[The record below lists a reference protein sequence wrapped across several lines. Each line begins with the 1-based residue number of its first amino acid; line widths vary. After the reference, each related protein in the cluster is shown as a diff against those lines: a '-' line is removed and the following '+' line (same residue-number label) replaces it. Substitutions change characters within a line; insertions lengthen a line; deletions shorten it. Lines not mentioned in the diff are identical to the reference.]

1 MEHKTETGSPTEDQ
15 GEVVAPRP
23 QMPWLDHYPPGVDWA
38 EDIKPQSLVGLFDQ
52 SVENNSSRPCIDF
65 FGAVTRYRDL
75 GRDVR
80 RLTAAL
86 QRRGIGRGHRIGLL
100 LPNCP
105 AYVTAYYAILKAGAV
120 VVNLNPLYTTEELS
134 ALAADA
140 GVAAVVTLDLK
151 ALHDKAAALLRAG
164 SVSQLIVASF
174 ARQLPLVKRL
184 MFRLLRRADVA
195 KTGRRRRG
203 RVLSFEALLH
213 EKGAPKPVDLDPLE
227 DIALFQYTGGTTG
240 RPRAA
245 MLTHANLAANVQQIL
260 RYVGGREPGKDRILG
275 ILPLFHVFAMTG
287 VMNLAIATGASM
299 ILMPKF
305 EIPGAVR
312 LLRRKKPTILPG
324 VPTLFSALL
333 QYSRIR
339 RSDLESL
346 SLCISGGAALPGEL
360 RERFKQFSGC
370 RVIEGYGLSETSP
383 VVTLNPLNGTEKDGS
398 IGQPLPLTI
407 VTIRSLDDPHVEMP
421 LGEPGEICVRGPQVM
436 KGYWNRPEETEAAFI
451 DGCLRTGDVGTI
463 DKDGFVFI
471 IDRIKDLINVSGFKV
486 YPRQIEEAI
495 HTHPAVAEVTV
506 IGVPD
511 PYRGEVPK
519 AFVKIKEGQALTSE
533 ALMRHLSG
541 KLSRMEIPSAIEFR
555 DNLPKT
561 LIGKLSKKELRE
573 AG

>member
-195 KTGRRRRG
+195 KTGRRRRCCA
-203 RVLSFEALLH
+203 RRARQSRSTSTRSKTSRSSNIPA
-213 EKGAPKPVDLDPLE
+213 APP
-227 DIALFQYTGGTTG
+227 
-240 RPRAA
+240 
-245 MLTHANLAANVQQIL
+245 
-260 RYVGGREPGKDRILG
+260 GGR
-275 ILPLFHVFAMTG
+275 A
-287 VMNLAIATGASM
+287 
-299 ILMPKF
+299 
-305 EIPGAVR
+305 
-312 LLRRKKPTILPG
+312 
-324 VPTLFSALL
+324 
-333 QYSRIR
+333 
-339 RSDLESL
+339 
-346 SLCISGGAALPGEL
+346 
-360 RERFKQFSGC
+360 
-370 RVIEGYGLSETSP
+370 
-383 VVTLNPLNGTEKDGS
+383 
-398 IGQPLPLTI
+398 
-407 VTIRSLDDPHVEMP
+407 
-421 LGEPGEICVRGPQVM
+421 
-436 KGYWNRPEETEAAFI
+436 
-451 DGCLRTGDVGTI
+451 
-463 DKDGFVFI
+463 
-471 IDRIKDLINVSGFKV
+471 
-486 YPRQIEEAI
+486 RQC
-495 HTHPAVAEVTV
+495 
-506 IGVPD
+506 
-511 PYRGEVPK
+511 
-519 AFVKIKEGQALTSE
+519 
-533 ALMRHLSG
+533 
-541 KLSRMEIPSAIEFR
+541 
-555 DNLPKT
+555 
-561 LIGKLSKKELRE
+561 
-573 AG
+573 

>member
-1 MEHKTETGSPTEDQ
+1 
-15 GEVVAPRP
+15 
-23 QMPWLDHYPPGVDWA
+23 MPWLDHYPPGVDWA